1 MTEGT
6 HNAERSVRWNVETYL
21 LRVQVGKREKIYPF
35 GENAV
40 GMLTYHG
47 HRCMSAHVMR
57 PGRPGF
63 ASGDPRNATNEE
75 IKAAFDG
82 YVAYFGT
89 YTAND
94 EERIVTHHVIGSLFP
109 NWIGQ
114 DQRRAFEFSGS
125 RLTLSTP
132 PIPFANTTLTAVLV
146 WEREG

>member
-1 MTEGT
+1 MPKDQFVGT
-6 HNAERSVRWNVETYL
+6 WKLISSELRLANGERT
-21 LRVQVGKREKIYPF
+21 YPF
-35 GENAV
+35 GKNAV
-40 GMLTYHG
+40 GTLTYHG
-47 HRCMSAHVMR
+47 HGHMSVHVMR

-63 ASGDPRNATNEE
+63 ASGDPRDATDEE

-89 YTAND
+89 YTVND
-94 EERIVTHHVIGSLFP
+94 EERIITHHVIGSLFP

-132 PIPFANTTLTAVLV
+132 PIPFAKTTLTAVLV